1 MQKLQKKVV
10 KVDFTRQVKK
20 SVGETSSIKRIEYVE
35 DTNCEEIT
43 VEKCLPVLRLNQRGS
58 ISYIRLSILR
68 PITFSIGSFSSPSNL
83 YNNYQGTRNVYDSD
97 GSLSH
102 PGPKNH
108 QEVQQDDRRDRGDRL
123 VKPKTNAINLL

>member
-102 PGPKNH
+102 PGPKVH
-108 QEVQQDDRRDRGDRL
+108 QEVQQDDRRDRL
-123 VKPKTNAINLL
+123 AKPNTNQINLL

>member
-1 MQKLQKKVV
+1 MGEDPFTIFEILYKPGSVPKRELVKNFKLQKKVV

-43 VEKCLPVLRLNQRGS
+43 VKKCLPVIGLNQR
-58 ISYIRLSILR
+58 
-68 PITFSIGSFSSPSNL
+68 GSFSSPSNL
-83 YNNYQGTRNVYDSD
+83 YNNYQGTRSLYSSG

-102 PGPKNH
+102 PGPKVH
-108 QEVQQDDRRDRGDRL
+108 QEVQQDDRHDR
-123 VKPKTNAINLL
+123 

>member
-83 YNNYQGTRNVYDSD
+83 YNNYQGTRSLYGSD

-102 PGPKNH
+102 PGPKVH
-108 QEVQQDDRRDRGDRL
+108 QEVQQDDRRDRL
-123 VKPKTNAINLL
+123 VKPNTNPINRL

>member
-68 PITFSIGSFSSPSNL
+68 PITFSIGSSFSSPSNL
-83 YNNYQGTRNVYDSD
+83 YNNYQGTRSLYDSD

-102 PGPKNH
+102 PGPKVH
-108 QEVQQDDRRDRGDRL
+108 QEVQQDDRRDRL
-123 VKPKTNAINLL
+123 VEPNTNPINLL

>member
-68 PITFSIGSFSSPSNL
+68 PITFSIGSSFSSPSNL
-83 YNNYQGTRNVYDSD
+83 YNNYQGTRSLYDSD

-102 PGPKNH
+102 PGPKVH
-108 QEVQQDDRRDRGDRL
+108 QEVQRDDRRVRL
-123 VKPKTNAINLL
+123 AKPNTNAINLL

>member
-102 PGPKNH
+102 PGPKVH
-108 QEVQQDDRRDRGDRL
+108 QEVQQDDRRDRL
-123 VKPKTNAINLL
+123 VEPNTNPINLL

>member
-58 ISYIRLSILR
+58 INFMRLSILR
-68 PITFSIGSFSSPSNL
+68 PITFSIGSSFSSPSNL
-83 YNNYQGTRNVYDSD
+83 YNNYQGSRNVYDSD

-102 PGPKNH
+102 PGPKVH
-108 QEVQQDDRRDRGDRL
+108 QEVQQDDRRDRL
-123 VKPKTNAINLL
+123 VKPNTNEINLL

>member
-35 DTNCEEIT
+35 DTHCEEIT

-83 YNNYQGTRNVYDSD
+83 YNNYQGTRSLYGSD

-102 PGPKNH
+102 PGPKVH
-108 QEVQQDDRRDRGDRL
+108 QEVQQDDRRYRF
-123 VKPKTNAINLL
+123 VKPNTNAINLL